1 MVKKMIRYA
10 TYNDIDF
17 WLSLDKHISI
27 ENLKKKFKDKEC
39 LVILDNN
46 ELVGILRFNYFW
58 DNTPFVNMLYIKNE
72 YQRKGFGREL
82 MLFFENEMKNNGYN
96 EVMTSTQIDEEGKY
110 FYSKLGYKHTGS
122 LYLDNQAEELILIK
136 EL

>member
-1 MVKKMIRYA
+1 
-10 TYNDIDF
+10 
-17 WLSLDKHISI
+17 
-27 ENLKKKFKDKEC
+27 
-39 LVILDNN
+39 
-46 ELVGILRFNYFW
+46 
-58 DNTPFVNMLYIKNE
+58 MLYIKNE

-110 FYSKLGYKHTGS
+110 FYLKLGYKHTGS

>member
-46 ELVGILRFNYFW
+46 EL
-58 DNTPFVNMLYIKNE
+58 TIKFSIE
-72 YQRKGFGREL
+72 
-82 MLFFENEMKNNGYN
+82 
-96 EVMTSTQIDEEGKY
+96 
-110 FYSKLGYKHTGS
+110 
-122 LYLDNQAEELILIK
+122 
-136 EL
+136 

>member
-1 MVKKMIRYA
+1 MIRYA

-82 MLFFENEMKNNGYN
+82 MLFFEKEMKNNGYN
-96 EVMTSTQIDEEGKY
+96 EVMTSTQIDEEGKN
-110 FYSKLGYKHTGS
+110 FYLKLGYKHTGS